1 MSSATF
7 SPVAAP
13 TTVDRETLL
22 RIAQRKH
29 RDLATIQAD
38 KARLG
43 RRYST
48 PGPASKVLSLQDAV
62 RRAQGAAHPDKN
74 WCCALCQERT
84 RFAESTCW
92 NCDAPRFP
100 LVLVPALEAAH
111 V

>member
-1 MSSATF
+1 MYSA
-7 SPVAAP
+7 PAALL
-13 TTVDRETLL
+13 DHETLL
-22 RIAQRKH
+22 RIALRKH
-29 RDLATIQAD
+29 RDLCAITAD

-62 RRAQGAAHPDKN
+62 RRDQGAAHPDKT

-84 RFAESTCW
+84 RFAEPTCW

-100 LVLVPALEAAH
+100 LVLGPAQEAAH

>member
-29 RDLATIQAD
+29 RDLAAIQAE

-62 RRAQGAAHPDKN
+62 RRAQGAAHPDKT

-100 LVLVPALEAAH
+100 LVLVPAQEAAH